1 MNMTSEQ
8 LTDMTKNS
16 DVIVFTAGAAGSGVD
31 RTSMID
37 GLGPVKMI
45 EAAAANGIKRIY
57 LVSAFPE
64 SARNDNLGAAFEH
77 YMRVKKEADVAVA
90 NSGLDWVIIR
100 PGTLLHADADNHVTL
115 GSAIQYGTVKRGNV
129 ASVIA
134 KLIDTP
140 TIRREVLELTDGDI
154 SVDEAV
160 NKISHLRL
168 RKFGHSRRRKRK
180 NMPWSAGCGP
190 NQREIGEARV
200 KEGLD
205 WREMCNGRDAT
216 DSKAG
221 LRPHACC
228 VGLAERFVCKHCGFG

>member
-1 MNMTSEQ
+1 MANIFVIGATGGVGQYLCPMLTNNGHQVTGLHRSQDQAETLRIQGVLPVKGDLMNMTSEQ

-100 PGTLLHADADNHVTL
+100 PGTLLHEDADNHVTL

-134 KLIDTP
+134 KLIDRP
-140 TIRREVLELTDGDI
+140 TIRREILELTDGDI

-160 NKISHLRL
+160 NKISHLR
-168 RKFGHSRRRKRK
+168 
-180 NMPWSAGCGP
+180 
-190 NQREIGEARV
+190 
-200 KEGLD
+200 
-205 WREMCNGRDAT
+205 
-216 DSKAG
+216 
-221 LRPHACC
+221 
-228 VGLAERFVCKHCGFG
+228 

>member
-1 MNMTSEQ
+1 MANIFVIGATGGVGQYLCPMLTNNGHQVTGLHRSQDQAETLRIQGVLPVKGDLMNMTSEQ

-100 PGTLLHADADNHVTL
+100 PGTLLHEDADNHVTL

-140 TIRREVLELTDGDI
+140 TIRREILELTDGDI

-160 NKISHLRL
+160 NKISHLR
-168 RKFGHSRRRKRK
+168 
-180 NMPWSAGCGP
+180 
-190 NQREIGEARV
+190 
-200 KEGLD
+200 
-205 WREMCNGRDAT
+205 
-216 DSKAG
+216 
-221 LRPHACC
+221 
-228 VGLAERFVCKHCGFG
+228 

>member
-1 MNMTSEQ
+1 MANIFVIGATGGVGQYLCPMLTNNGHQVTGLHRSQDQAETLRIQGVLPVKGDLMNMTSEQ
-8 LTDMTKNS
+8 LTDMTKSS

-100 PGTLLHADADNHVTL
+100 PGTLLHEDADNHVTL

-160 NKISHLRL
+160 NKISHLR
-168 RKFGHSRRRKRK
+168 
-180 NMPWSAGCGP
+180 
-190 NQREIGEARV
+190 
-200 KEGLD
+200 
-205 WREMCNGRDAT
+205 
-216 DSKAG
+216 
-221 LRPHACC
+221 
-228 VGLAERFVCKHCGFG
+228 

>member
-1 MNMTSEQ
+1 MANIFVIGATGGVGQYLCPMLTNNGHQVTGLHRSQDQAETLRIQGVLPVKGDLMNMTSEQ

-160 NKISHLRL
+160 NKISHLR
-168 RKFGHSRRRKRK
+168 
-180 NMPWSAGCGP
+180 
-190 NQREIGEARV
+190 
-200 KEGLD
+200 
-205 WREMCNGRDAT
+205 
-216 DSKAG
+216 
-221 LRPHACC
+221 
-228 VGLAERFVCKHCGFG
+228 

>member
-1 MNMTSEQ
+1 MANIFVIGATGGVGQYLCPMLTNNGHQVTGLHRSQDQAETLRIQGVLPVKGDLMNMTSEQ
-8 LTDMTKNS
+8 LTDMTKSS

-64 SARNDNLGAAFEH
+64 SARSDNLGAAFEH

-100 PGTLLHADADNHVTL
+100 PGTLLHEDADNHVTL

-160 NKISHLRL
+160 NKISHLR
-168 RKFGHSRRRKRK
+168 
-180 NMPWSAGCGP
+180 
-190 NQREIGEARV
+190 
-200 KEGLD
+200 
-205 WREMCNGRDAT
+205 
-216 DSKAG
+216 
-221 LRPHACC
+221 
-228 VGLAERFVCKHCGFG
+228 